1 VPPLLRSGIATGGFG
16 SVSLSFLLY
25 GATRRPWP
33 YSHREWKGIYQAP
46 GVGASRCLSF
56 GPVAILSLRFGD
68 FTGALLVLLG
78 AVSSLLL
85 PATAFRRRGLA
96 GTLLLGL
103 AVASLAVIGWPNEA
117 GGDSAYLTAVAIDI
131 GLGLAGLG
139 LLLMQFRRAGRK
151 PPWRPGARTAFALL
165 VVGAGILL
173 LGALLP
179 LPRRAWSI
187 SLATGFGV
195 LLVGAVV
202 VRLGRRARLAEVFGR
217 LRLGAAEPGL
227 RVELSGTANRSARVL
242 LALHFGGLAVM
253 WLSTSLHLLLGSAIV
268 ALVAGALLAGTGR
281 GGRFRLVGSL
291 LAAGLIGIGWYFL
304 AHVAGDMPLDLGA
317 LRDAPYSTAFQL
329 LLALTFGAISL
340 ALFGLWP
347 LRGFAA
353 GPATPL
359 LGALLLS
366 KLVAPVVSEG
376 LIHWQ
381 PVFYAVIAV
390 GACGAGLSRRND
402 ESLIA
407 LGALGLLSG
416 SPTAGWAGLV
426 LVAGA
431 VALRAQELTSLIA
444 GKVARET
451 VVIPLVVLTSA
462 LALAPALTGALG
474 SQVLY
479 SVLAVA
485 AVIGGSWASPPGE
498 HHV

>member
-1 VPPLLRSGIATGGFG
+1 
-16 SVSLSFLLY
+16 
-25 GATRRPWP
+25 
-33 YSHREWKGIYQAP
+33 
-46 GVGASRCLSF
+46 
-56 GPVAILSLRFGD
+56 
-68 FTGALLVLLG
+68 
-78 AVSSLLL
+78 
-85 PATAFRRRGLA
+85 
-96 GTLLLGL
+96 
-103 AVASLAVIGWPNEA
+103 
-117 GGDSAYLTAVAIDI
+117 
-131 GLGLAGLG
+131 
-139 LLLMQFRRAGRK
+139 
-151 PPWRPGARTAFALL
+151 
-165 VVGAGILL
+165 
-173 LGALLP
+173 
-179 LPRRAWSI
+179 
-187 SLATGFGV
+187 
-195 LLVGAVV
+195 
-202 VRLGRRARLAEVFGR
+202 
-217 LRLGAAEPGL
+217 
-227 RVELSGTANRSARVL
+227 
-242 LALHFGGLAVM
+242 
-253 WLSTSLHLLLGSAIV
+253 
-268 ALVAGALLAGTGR
+268 
-281 GGRFRLVGSL
+281 VGSL

-390 GACGAGLSRRND
+390 GACGAGLSRRNG